1 MSSLV
6 QQVLSG
12 LVALPSPVDSPPIAS
27 NATAPSATNIP
38 SMPSDVSSLI
48 AMLFSFSALRDWFKL
63 IVIGGFI
70 ETCRRFIFYVWRIAL
85 NAFWIT
91 AHFDESDS
99 TYGV

>member
-12 LVALPSPVDSPPIAS
+12 LGALPSADSPPIAS
-27 NATAPSATNIP
+27 NATAPSATNI
-38 SMPSDVSSLI
+38 PSDVSSLI

-70 ETCRRFIFYVWRIAL
+70 ETCRRFIFYAWRTAL

-91 AHFDESDS
+91 AHFDENDS
-99 TYGV
+99 TYGL